1 MAAGVAA
8 KSVPSSS
15 PLLDSCAARS
25 YLGLDIPAVSVDPV
39 EALVKCSRCQV
50 DNRDGVKFCENCG
63 AHLDLVC
70 PRCGSVVLEDRRFC
84 GACGGS
90 LTRSPRERFSSPH
103 DYTPQYLAEKIL
115 GARETLEGERK
126 QVTVLLADVRGSL
139 ELLADRDPED
149 ARRVLDPVLTEM
161 MEAVHR
167 YEGTVNQVMGDGIM
181 ALFGAPLAHEDH
193 AVRACYAA
201 LRMQES
207 IAALAEELRQS
218 QGLSVQVRIGLNSGE
233 VVVRSI
239 GSDLRMDYTAVG
251 QATHLAGRMEQ
262 LAHPSQIFLTEQTLR
277 LAEGFITVKPLG
289 LVPIKGLSAPVPVF
303 ELTGPGPIH
312 TRLQLAAARGLT
324 RFVGR
329 EAELAEL
336 QEAMEEASRGH
347 GQIVALVGEPGVG
360 KSRLVYEFTRG
371 RLRPE
376 WRVHA
381 AFATSFDTRAAYL
394 PTTSLLRG
402 YFDIEYG
409 DDIRR
414 IREKVTAALLDLDA
428 SLVALLPALLSVLNV
443 TVEDPAW
450 VELDARQ
457 RRSRTLEAVRRLLFR
472 ESQRH
477 ALCLIIED
485 LHWIDPEAQTVFDS
499 LVEGLPTARILL
511 LVTYR
516 PEYEHGW
523 SRKSYYAQ
531 LAIRPLPLGM
541 ADELLRD
548 LLGEAADV
556 KTLKRQ
562 LIERTEGNPLFLEE
576 SVRHLVET
584 GLLAGQRGAYRL
596 TRRDATSEV
605 PATIQALLGARI
617 DRLAETDKGVL
628 QCASVIGKDIPATL
642 LEAIVG
648 ATQDELR
655 RCLAHLQAAE
665 FLYEASLFPVHEYT
679 FKHALTLDV
688 AYGTLLQERRR
699 TLHAQIVGAIETLFA
714 DRLIE
719 YLDRLAHHSFRGEA
733 WPKAVTYLRQ
743 AGTRA
748 AARSLNREAIARFQ
762 EALVA
767 LGHLPESRDVVE
779 QVIDIRVE
787 IRHCLLLLGDHGQ
800 IFEHL
805 RQAAALAAQLG
816 DQRRLG
822 WVSSYMTH
830 HWWYTGD
837 PELAIDSGRQA
848 LAIADAAD
856 DPVLRVL
863 TNFHL
868 GQAYHALGEYRRA
881 IEFFA
886 ETVTSPQRDILDERF
901 GILYSVRSRSW
912 LAWCFAELGDF
923 DEGLAY
929 GEDGVRIA
937 EVVDQPFSLITACV
951 GVGVLYLRKGE
962 LLKAIMLLERGLALC
977 HARDLPVLFPT
988 IASRLGAAYVLLG
1001 RLQEALPLLERAAD
1015 EAASMNR
1022 LSGHSLRLTHLGEAY
1037 LAVGRTEDAL
1047 VAATR
1052 AVDLSRKHKEGGSQ
1066 AWALRLLGE
1075 IKAREDTRDLKE
1087 ADAAFTQSLTLA
1099 TALGMRPLVAH
1110 CHSGLARVQQQ
1121 IGGQGKAEE
1130 HHRIA
1135 TQMFEQMGMVFWQ
1148 EQVETGWRRLLNR

>member
-1 MAAGVAA
+1 M
-8 KSVPSSS
+8 
-15 PLLDSCAARS
+15 
-25 YLGLDIPAVSVDPV
+25 
-39 EALVKCSRCQV
+39 KCSRCQV
-50 DNRDGVKFCENCG
+50 DNRDGVRFCEACG
-63 AHLDLVC
+63 ARLDLVC
-70 PRCGSVVLEDRRFC
+70 ARCGSAVPEDRSFC

-90 LTRSPRERFSSPH
+90 LTRSPRERFNSPH

-139 ELLADRDPED
+139 ELLVDRDPED

-207 IAALAEELRQS
+207 IATLAEELRQS

-239 GSDLRMDYTAVG
+239 GNDLRMDYTAVG

-262 LAHPSQIFLTEQTLR
+262 LAHPSQILLTEQTLR
-277 LAEGFITVKPLG
+277 LAEGFVAVKPLG
-289 LVPIKGLSAPVPVF
+289 LVPIKGLSALVPIF

-312 TRLQLAAARGLT
+312 SRLQLATARGLT

-336 QEAMEEASRGH
+336 AGAMEEASRGH

-360 KSRLVYEFTRG
+360 KSRLVLEFTTG
-371 RLRPE
+371 RLSTG
-376 WRVHA
+376 WRVYTA
-381 AFATSFDTRAAYL
+381 SATSSDTGAPYL

-402 YFDIEYG
+402 YFDIEY
-409 DDIRR
+409 DDDVRR

-428 SLVALLPALLSVLNV
+428 SLLVMLPALLSMLNV
-443 TVEDPAW
+443 TVEEPAW
-450 VELDARQ
+450 LGLDPRQ
-457 RRSRTLEAVRRLLFR
+457 RRSRMLEAIRRLLLR
-472 ESQRH
+472 ESQRR
-477 ALCLIIED
+477 ALCLVLED
-485 LHWIDPEAQTVFDS
+485 LHWIDPEAQTVLDS

-541 ADELLRD
+541 AEELLHD
-548 LLGEAADV
+548 LLGETADV
-556 KTLKRQ
+556 ETLKVR
-562 LIERTEGNPLFLEE
+562 LIERTEGNPFFLEE

-584 GLLAGQRGAYRL
+584 GLLAGQRGAYHL
-596 TRRDATSEV
+596 TRRGAPSEV
-605 PATIQALLGARI
+605 PATIQALLAARI
-617 DRLAETDKGVL
+617 DRLAPTDKGVL
-628 QCASVIGKDIPATL
+628 QCASVIGKDVPTPL

-648 ATQDELR
+648 VTHDELR

-665 FLYEASLFPVHEYT
+665 FLYEASLFPVQEYT

-688 AYGTLLQERRR
+688 AYGTLLQDRRR
-699 TLHAQIVGAIETLFA
+699 TLHAQIVRAIETLFA

-719 YLDRLAHHSFRGEA
+719 HLDRLAHHSLRGEV
-733 WPKAVTYLRQ
+733 WPKAVSYLWQ

-767 LGHLPESRDVVE
+767 LNRLPESRDAVE
-779 QVIDIRVE
+779 QAIDIRVE
-787 IRHCLLLLGDHGQ
+787 IRHCLLLLGDFAQ

-805 RQAAALAAQLG
+805 REAAALAAQLG

-837 PELAIDSGRQA
+837 PDLAIDSGRKA
-848 LAIADAAD
+848 LAIADAVD

-863 TNFHL
+863 TNFHV
-868 GQAYHALGEYRRA
+868 GQAYHALGEYRHA
-881 IEFFA
+881 IEFL
-886 ETVTSPQRDILDERF
+886 EQTVASPQRDILAERF
-901 GILYSVRSRSW
+901 GTLYSVRSRSW
-912 LAWCFAELGDF
+912 LAWCFAELGHF

-929 GEDGVRIA
+929 GKDGVRIA
-937 EVVDQPFSLITACV
+937 EAVDQPFSLITAYV

-962 LLKAIMLLERGLALC
+962 LPKAVTVLELGLALC

-988 IASRLGAAYVLLG
+988 IASRLGAAYVLTG
-1001 RLQEALPLLERAAD
+1001 RLDEALPLLERAAD
-1015 EAASMNR
+1015 QAASMNR

-1047 VAATR
+1047 VAAIN
-1052 AVDLSRKHKEGGSQ
+1052 AVALSRKHKEGGYQ

-1075 IKAREDTRDLKE
+1075 LSAMRERPAVGE
-1087 ADAAFTQSLTLA
+1087 AEAYFGQALA
-1099 TALGMRPLVAH
+1099 LAEPRGMRPLIAH
-1110 CHSGLARVQQQ
+1110 CHLGLSKLYRRT
-1121 IGGQGKAEE
+1121 GKRQEAQEHLTTATTMYREMDMRFWLEQAETE
-1130 HHRIA
+1130 
-1135 TQMFEQMGMVFWQ
+1135 MKEL
-1148 EQVETGWRRLLNR
+1148 E

>member
-1 MAAGVAA
+1 
-8 KSVPSSS
+8 
-15 PLLDSCAARS
+15 
-25 YLGLDIPAVSVDPV
+25 V

-50 DNRDGVKFCENCG
+50 DNRDGVRFCEACG
-63 AHLDLVC
+63 ARLDLVC
-70 PRCGSVVLEDRRFC
+70 ARCGSAVPEDRSFC

-90 LTRSPRERFSSPH
+90 LTRSPRERFNSPH

-139 ELLADRDPED
+139 ELLVDRDPED

-207 IAALAEELRQS
+207 IATLAEELRQS

-239 GSDLRMDYTAVG
+239 GNDLRMDYTAVG

-262 LAHPSQIFLTEQTLR
+262 LAHPSQILLTEQTLR
-277 LAEGFITVKPLG
+277 LAEGFVAVKPLG
-289 LVPIKGLSAPVPVF
+289 LVPIKGLSALVPIF

-312 TRLQLAAARGLT
+312 SRLQLATARGLT

-336 QEAMEEASRGH
+336 AGAMEEASRGH

-360 KSRLVYEFTRG
+360 KSRLVLEFTTG
-371 RLRPE
+371 RLSTG
-376 WRVHA
+376 WRVYTA
-381 AFATSFDTRAAYL
+381 SATSSDTGAPYL

-402 YFDIEYG
+402 YFDIEY
-409 DDIRR
+409 DDDVRR

-428 SLVALLPALLSVLNV
+428 SLLVMLPALLSMLNV
-443 TVEDPAW
+443 TVEEPAW
-450 VELDARQ
+450 LGLDPRQ
-457 RRSRTLEAVRRLLFR
+457 RRSRMLEAIRRLLLR
-472 ESQRH
+472 ESQRR
-477 ALCLIIED
+477 ALCLVLED
-485 LHWIDPEAQTVFDS
+485 LHWIDPEAQTVLDS

-541 ADELLRD
+541 AEELLHD
-548 LLGEAADV
+548 LLGETADV
-556 KTLKRQ
+556 ETLKVR
-562 LIERTEGNPLFLEE
+562 LIERTEGNPFFLEE

-584 GLLAGQRGAYRL
+584 GLLAGQRGAYHL
-596 TRRDATSEV
+596 TRRGAPSEV
-605 PATIQALLGARI
+605 PATIQALLAARI
-617 DRLAETDKGVL
+617 DRLAPTDKGVL
-628 QCASVIGKDIPATL
+628 QCASVIGKDVPTPL

-648 ATQDELR
+648 VTHDELR

-665 FLYEASLFPVHEYT
+665 FLYEASLFPVQEYT

-688 AYGTLLQERRR
+688 AYGTLLQDRRR
-699 TLHAQIVGAIETLFA
+699 TLHAQIVRAIETLFA

-719 YLDRLAHHSFRGEA
+719 HLDRLAHHSLRGEV
-733 WPKAVTYLRQ
+733 WPKAVSYLWQ

-767 LGHLPESRDVVE
+767 LNRLPESRDAVE
-779 QVIDIRVE
+779 QAIDIRVE
-787 IRHCLLLLGDHGQ
+787 IRHCLLLLGDFAQ

-805 RQAAALAAQLG
+805 REAAALAAQLG

-837 PELAIDSGRQA
+837 PDLAIDSGRKA
-848 LAIADAAD
+848 LAIADAVD

-863 TNFHL
+863 TNFHV
-868 GQAYHALGEYRRA
+868 GQAYHALGEYRHA
-881 IEFFA
+881 IEFL
-886 ETVTSPQRDILDERF
+886 EQTVASPQRDILAERF
-901 GILYSVRSRSW
+901 GTLYSVRSRSW
-912 LAWCFAELGDF
+912 LAWCFAELGHF

-929 GEDGVRIA
+929 GKDGVRIA
-937 EVVDQPFSLITACV
+937 EAVDQPFSLITAYV

-962 LLKAIMLLERGLALC
+962 LPKAVTVLELGLALC

-988 IASRLGAAYVLLG
+988 IASRLGAAYVLTG
-1001 RLQEALPLLERAAD
+1001 RLDEALPLLEQAAD
-1015 EAASMNR
+1015 QAASMNR

-1047 VAATR
+1047 VAAIN
-1052 AVDLSRKHKEGGSQ
+1052 AVALSRKHKEGGYQ

-1075 IKAREDTRDLKE
+1075 IKARENARGLKE
-1087 ADAAFTQSLTLA
+1087 ADAAFTQGLELA
-1099 TALGMRPLVAH
+1099 TTLGMRPLVAH
-1110 CHSGLARVQQQ
+1110 CHSGLASVQQQ
-1121 IGGQGKAEE
+1121 IGNRSKAEE
-1130 HHRIA
+1130 HHRISSR
-1135 TQMFEQMGMVFWQ
+1135 MFDEMGMIFWQ
-1148 EQVETGWRRLLNR
+1148 DRVETGWHRSTRGEN